1 MNFNFSEDFFDCVN
15 EGGTLIEDPTTVSVT
30 TTTRTRTTVNIGRT
44 SSPPRTHQTTNKPE
58 NDLNSEVESSKVEVE
73 GESAVIRGV
82 AIGFAGIA
90 LIAIAGF
97 SFAFYRKTRINRF
110 EI

>member
-1 MNFNFSEDFFDCVN
+1 
-15 EGGTLIEDPTTVSVT
+15 
-30 TTTRTRTTVNIGRT
+30 
-44 SSPPRTHQTTNKPE
+44 
-58 NDLNSEVESSKVEVE
+58 VE